1 MQNCSFLYNA
11 ATMPCFTHVCLVAI
25 ALALIIEF
33 PLYGGGELPLREV
46 SIMKQETGNTTCP
59 PWFIPV
65 CDNHD
70 CNCTCGR
77 SLQGIVD
84 CSSST
89 QQIFLSDCYCM
100 TVDRQVQTSIA
111 VVGSCPYTCIVG
123 SRWYSTPEELNNK
136 TCGLNWNRR
145 GQLCSQCQEGHSP
158 AIYSYFLQCVPC
170 TSWMTKDVI
179 MVLSVSFLPLTFF
192 CFVIIFFRVSAARP
206 PLSTF
211 ILVSQMM
218 AAPQYMQYKFA
229 PHNVYQS
236 RYIFYHVKKSI
247 HNTCWNVYATF
258 FGIWNLDFFRSLYP
272 SMCLTPHMTTL
283 QAVFL
288 EYCIGLYP
296 LAVLAF
302 TCVLVKMYDCS
313 CGAGLCDCRL
323 FYSCLTYLRRKC
335 DIRSSLIDAFATFLI
350 LSYIKI
356 GYTTLQIL
364 KPTIV
369 YKLDGTYKLFVFVD
383 PSYEYFQ
390 NYHLLYA
397 LPAICIALAINIF
410 PLLLLFLY
418 PMSCF
423 QKCLNCCHMRCMLL
437 RTFADAFQGC
447 YKDGTDGTRDY
458 RWFSAAHLIMRFCII
473 VAFDVTRYF
482 FGSYPIPVLLSLLYV
497 VFTAMLQPYKE
508 NKYFLIDM
516 VLFLGFSMWTLSLN
530 MFTGNGAANNIRL
543 IMLASSCLIQ
553 FFYFCCLIL
562 HWIFVEK
569 EWHKKIYYSLRYLEQ
584 HIDLRLLQ

>member
-59 PWFIPV
+59 PWFKLV

-100 TVDRQVQTSIA
+100 TVDRQVHTSIA

-236 RYIFYHVKKSI
+236 TYICS
-247 HNTCWNVYATF
+247 TQSE
-258 FGIWNLDFFRSLYP
+258 NLRD
-272 SMCLTPHMTTL
+272 
-283 QAVFL
+283 
-288 EYCIGLYP
+288 
-296 LAVLAF
+296 
-302 TCVLVKMYDCS
+302 
-313 CGAGLCDCRL
+313 
-323 FYSCLTYLRRKC
+323 
-335 DIRSSLIDAFATFLI
+335 
-350 LSYIKI
+350 
-356 GYTTLQIL
+356 LQI
-364 KPTIV
+364 
-369 YKLDGTYKLFVFVD
+369 
-383 PSYEYFQ
+383 
-390 NYHLLYA
+390 A
-397 LPAICIALAINIF
+397 LRNLRI
-410 PLLLLFLY
+410 
-418 PMSCF
+418 
-423 QKCLNCCHMRCMLL
+423 L
-437 RTFADAFQGC
+437 RTEANLQIVTQSADCVSSIDVRRSQNSW
-447 YKDGTDGTRDY
+447 K
-458 RWFSAAHLIMRFCII
+458 RFRCSSMVSHGKQ
-473 VAFDVTRYF
+473 VA
-482 FGSYPIPVLLSLLYV
+482 S
-497 VFTAMLQPYKE
+497 Q
-508 NKYFLIDM
+508 
-516 VLFLGFSMWTLSLN
+516 
-530 MFTGNGAANNIRL
+530 RL
-543 IMLASSCLIQ
+543 P
-553 FFYFCCLIL
+553 
-562 HWIFVEK
+562 HT
-569 EWHKKIYYSLRYLEQ
+569 
-584 HIDLRLLQ
+584 